1 MMIMMV
7 IIPLLQRVSSL
18 LYLNL
23 NLFPCYNPYNRKFLH
38 FVAPRYHCLYR
49 IAQFNLSVT
58 LRVNIKDSCSGSCS
72 SQVIFYLY
80 LGSRQVK
87 CLQTPQS
94 VLHFLSLYDSRSIRS
109 SLLWSAAWC
118 IHNNPS
124 WFYLYQISC
133 AWNQFQTLGSILQK
147 VEACSVVSQKTYLAL
162 GTIPFPWKFSFRA
175 YKYDFELVH
184 LQWTWW
190 TQSL

>member
-1 MMIMMV
+1 MYNLGATDSFLFYIREKELYSIYFLVSKEERQLGSHLRLWLHAFIVKFKLMMIMMV
-7 IIPLLQRVSSL
+7 IIPLFQRVSSL

-38 FVAPRYHCLYR
+38 FVAPQYHCLYR

-80 LGSRQVK
+80 LGSGQVK

-109 SLLWSAAWC
+109 SLL
-118 IHNNPS
+118 
-124 WFYLYQISC
+124 
-133 AWNQFQTLGSILQK
+133 
-147 VEACSVVSQKTYLAL
+147 
-162 GTIPFPWKFSFRA
+162 
-175 YKYDFELVH
+175 
-184 LQWTWW
+184 
-190 TQSL
+190 